1 MKHITH
7 DWDDDKAATILRN
20 IHRASSPNARVVL
33 LESVLAPGDSFQ
45 MAKWLDIE
53 MLLLPGGRERTEEE
67 FRALFAGAGF
77 RLTQVVPTR
86 SPLSVLEAVKV

>member
-1 MKHITH
+1 MPPRDT
-7 DWDDDKAATILRN
+7 
-20 IHRASSPNARVVL
+20 
-33 LESVLAPGDSFQ
+33 G
-45 MAKWLDIE
+45 IE

-67 FRALFAGAGF
+67 FRTLFAGAGF